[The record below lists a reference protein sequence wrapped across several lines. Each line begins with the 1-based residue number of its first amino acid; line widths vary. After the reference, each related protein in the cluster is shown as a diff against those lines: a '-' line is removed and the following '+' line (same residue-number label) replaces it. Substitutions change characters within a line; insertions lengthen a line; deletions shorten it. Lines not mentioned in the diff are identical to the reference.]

1 MPARTVK
8 SRSRKPVKK
17 KSRKP
22 VKKKSRKPVK
32 KKSRKPVKKKSR
44 KPVKKKSRKRK
55 SKFKVGS
62 RSRSTKSVKHKN
74 MRQASE
80 RREGRRQRQQRVRD
94 SVKHKN
100 MRQAS
105 ERREGRRQR
114 QQRVRDSDRHRNMR
128 RASERREGQR
138 RRQQRVREV
147 RKKTNIPSLFELAA
161 QKLPHT
167 SEWAHGSNLH
177 LKDLVREPQQKGLK
191 KIMGADLIKP
201 TLTSEAF
208 IEKLT
213 DDEIETLTNMYV
225 DREGGSVLRR
235 ILTGFRSIP
244 SRDIRLTLRN
254 LQEIPEDHVPNQF
267 FHSYSDRLHEARANY
282 MRKLRENLQEVK
294 DDIQEAKNEYESTH
308 DEPFDFERD
317 YDVTDLDGRI
327 HRGTI
332 GARITR
338 QFLDKLALD
347 NYIRSLEISENYR
360 NDLYNYAYSLIIGLI
375 KFGDNDWIY
384 SDEEPGV
391 D

>member
-1 MPARTVK
+1 MPAQTVK
-8 SRSRKPVKK
+8 SRSREPVKRKSRKPAKK

-22 VKKKSRKPVK
+22 AKKKSRKPA
-32 KKSRKPVKKKSR
+32 
-44 KPVKKKSRKRK
+44 KKKSRKRK
-55 SKFKVGS
+55 SKFKVRS
-62 RSRSTKSVKHKN
+62 RSRST
-74 MRQASE
+74 E
-80 RREGRRQRQQRVRD
+80 
-94 SVKHKN
+94 
-100 MRQAS
+100 
-105 ERREGRRQR
+105 
-114 QQRVRDSDRHRNMR
+114 SDRHRNMR
-128 RASERREGQR
+128 RASERREGGR

-147 RKKTNIPSLFELAA
+147 RKKKTIPSLFELAA

-177 LKDLVREPQQKGLK
+177 LKDLVREPQQKDLK
-191 KIMGADLIKP
+191 KIMEAGLIKP
-201 TLTSEAF
+201 TTTPAAV

-254 LQEIPEDHVPNQF
+254 LQKIPEDHVPNQF

-282 MRKLRENLQEVK
+282 MRKLRENLQAVK
-294 DDIQEAKNEYESTH
+294 DDIQEVKKEYESTH
-308 DEPFDFERD
+308 NEPFDFERD
-317 YDVTDLDGRI
+317 YDVEDLDGRI

-332 GARITR
+332 GARINR
-338 QFLDKLALD
+338 QFLDKLDLD
-347 NYIRSLEISENYR
+347 NYMRSLEIAENYR

-375 KFGDNDWIY
+375 KFGD
-384 SDEEPGV
+384 DELGV